1 MPTLQQRMAE
11 VLGDTSARGLQA
23 EIARLCKKSRP
34 TVSAWINNPDKVTTI
49 SRSDAELICARWK
62 PEISPAWLAEGVLP
76 KMALPGSN
84 HLGGPNENVSAGP
97 KQNGPYPL
105 ISDVIAGDWAE
116 LCDSFQPGDAEDWF
130 PSTKNLGSHGYMLRV
145 YGKSMENPG
154 GRYSFPDGMILHV
167 NPSMEPMPGQFVIV
181 RRESTKEATFKKY
194 VLIEGVPFLEAIN
207 PDWPRELKY
216 LALQPGDVWCGVVV
230 DASIGSLP

>member
-34 TVSAWINNPDKVTTI
+34 TVSAWIHNPDKVATI
-49 SRSDAELICARWK
+49 SRADAELICARWR
-62 PEISPAWLAEGVLP
+62 PEISPAWLAEGALP
-76 KMALPGSN
+76 KLASADVSRISGQ
-84 HLGGPNENVSAGP
+84 HDNVSDGP

-105 ISDVIAGDWAE
+105 ISDVIAGSWAE
-116 LCDSFQPGDAEDWF
+116 LCDNFHPGESDEKYM
-130 PSTKNLGSHGYMLRV
+130 STKNLGRCGYMLRV

-167 NPSMEPMPGQFVIV
+167 NPDIDPMPGQFVIV
-181 RRESTKEATFKKY
+181 RRESTKEATFKLY
-194 VLIEGVPFLEAIN
+194 VLIEGRPFLEAIN